1 MESVSVNKF
10 RDNLKTFVEEVASRH
25 EPLRVT
31 RRNGTDFVV
40 VSLEDWES
48 EQETLYVLQNSSLM
62 NQIRASQVTHQ
73 QKQGYAPT
81 QPEMDEI
88 LLMAEE

>member
-10 RDNLKTFVEEVASRH
+10 RDNLKTFVEAVASRH

-40 VSLEDWES
+40 MSLDDWES
-48 EQETLYVLQNSSLM
+48 EQETLYTLQNSSLM
-62 NQIRASQVTHQ
+62 RQIRAAQITHEE
-73 QKQGYAPT
+73 KQGYIPT
-81 QPEMDEI
+81 SREMDEI
-88 LLMAEE
+88 LAAANE